1 MRKRVQSA
9 TFVAVAS
16 MAVHADKAELAGRRP
31 ITNVERDA
39 ALAGLSPGDVR
50 TTAGQVRDNA
60 LLMTPWGARPPGTRY
75 SAAHQTQWTDAC

>member
-9 TFVAVAS
+9 TFVAAAS
-16 MAVHADKAELAGRRP
+16 MAVHAARAELAGRRP

-50 TTAGQVRDNA
+50 TIAGQVR
-60 LLMTPWGARPPGTRY
+60 LPGVRRRCGGRRP
-75 SAAHQTQWTDAC
+75 H